1 MSMLHRFPL
10 PRLFLDCKIAVLQLL
25 ALGVDIAM
33 QQRIA
38 MQQKSGSDDIYIGHG
53 ILDVTPYMDPE
64 AEPRRG
70 KDPKK
75 TYSHLLQVRGL
86 YLLVVVGTAAVHA
99 LLTNLAYLRFT
110 GSKICFFG

>member
-1 MSMLHRFPL
+1 
-10 PRLFLDCKIAVLQLL
+10 
-25 ALGVDIAM
+25 M
-33 QQRIA
+33 QQRVA
-38 MQQKSGSDDIYIGHG
+38 RQQKSGSDSIYIGNG
-53 ILDVTPYMDPE
+53 ILDVTPYMDPR

-70 KDPKK
+70 KDPNE
-75 TYSHLLQVRGL
+75 TYLHLLQVRGL